1 MDDHGQLRDPALQTR
16 FERITKEL
24 RCLVCQNESIADSNV
39 DLAADLRRQVREMLV
54 AGKSDDAI
62 FKFMTDRYG
71 EFVRFAPP
79 LTPKT
84 ALIWGAPFLHA
95 AAGRH
100 HHFPRRTPTLANA
113 AGRMSAFLII
123 AALMAA
129 IAAAIVA
136 VPLLRDKRSRIIGAV
151 AACLVAGAAAGLYP
165 LWSNWDWHAPAQSRR
180 CPRPDVLAMVAKLEQ
195 HMRDDPNDIA
205 GWLMLGRSYLALQR
219 MDDAVNAYDRAHQ
232 LNGNSAEAALGL
244 GEAISLRAGG
254 QISPEA
260 SQLFEDALKLEPN
273 NPKALLY
280 GGFAAATRGDRDLA
294 RSRWQALK
302 DLHPP
307 PQIEQ
312 MLDAR
317 IAALGAAEE
326 SGTNASPAGTSASPQ
341 GSAAAQVTVNI
352 RIAPA
357 LKSRLKS
364 ETPLFVF
371 AREPDSRGPPLAAKR
386 LTSDA
391 IGTQV
396 QLSAA
401 DSMMPGR
408 VLAAGQRVSITARV
422 SFSGQP
428 IPSAGDLYGELSY
441 DVGHDGAL
449 DLLIDRVAE

>member
-1 MDDHGQLRDPALQTR
+1 MST
-16 FERITKEL
+16 FII
-24 RCLVCQNESIADSNV
+24 V
-39 DLAADLRRQVREMLV
+39 AA
-54 AGKSDDAI
+54 
-62 FKFMTDRYG
+62 F
-71 EFVRFAPP
+71 
-79 LTPKT
+79 
-84 ALIWGAPFLHA
+84 
-95 AAGRH
+95 
-100 HHFPRRTPTLANA
+100 
-113 AGRMSAFLII
+113 
-123 AALMAA
+123 MAA

-136 VPLLRDKRSRIIGAV
+136 IPLLRDKRSRIIGAL

-165 LWSNWDWHAPAQSRR
+165 LWSNWDWHSPPVQAQSM
-180 CPRPDVLAMVAKLEQ
+180 PAPDVLAMVTKLEQ
-195 HMRDDPNDIA
+195 HMRDDPNDLA

-219 MDDAVNAYDRAHQ
+219 MDDAVHAYERAHR
-232 LNGNSAEAALGL
+232 LKGDSTEAALGL

-280 GGFAAATRGDRDLA
+280 GGFAAVTRGDRALA
-294 RSRWQALK
+294 RARWQALK

-317 IAALGAAEE
+317 IASLGDAEE

-357 LKSRLKS
+357 LKSRLKP

-386 LTSDA
+386 LTSES
-391 IGTQV
+391 IGSQV
-396 QLSAA
+396 QLSSS

-408 VLAAGQRVSITARV
+408 VLVAGQRVSIVARV
-422 SFSGQP
+422 SFGGRP

-441 DVGHDGAL
+441 DVGRDGAL
-449 DLLIDRVAE
+449 DLVIDRVQE